1 MTIWIKFHTTIED
14 EKYLVRSITLPI
26 EYVTFFQF
34 NLVEYRE
41 SLPKKIGITYLP
53 EESNFVKYFA
63 ISDIKNII
71 SEIWRKHLD
80 QFIFLF
86 LTEKGMRIVFDV
98 LLDLFWSVERNLCF
112 SGKIWEPLDTI
123 LNCQHILTVAW
134 YNWREIS
141 NNEWVKGNS
150 NHHPNKR

>member
-1 MTIWIKFHTTIED
+1 M
-14 EKYLVRSITLPI
+14 VRSITLPI

-53 EESNFVKYFA
+53 EESNFVKDFA

-86 LTEKGMRIVFDV
+86 LTEKGM
-98 LLDLFWSVERNLCF
+98 
-112 SGKIWEPLDTI
+112 
-123 LNCQHILTVAW
+123 
-134 YNWREIS
+134 
-141 NNEWVKGNS
+141 
-150 NHHPNKR
+150 